1 MMTLAKKKKDKTFE
15 KILEFER
22 RIFDCTHRCTKAELK
37 RLYDFRELLLI
48 NDFGYVLAAPL
59 ETVRKCELPKK
70 EYKNYNKQTTS
81 YIYSFGLIPEA
92 RGRGLG
98 KKMLNE
104 TIEYSTKPRISLNTK
119 NKIMKN
125 ICLELGFK
133 QLSDTYFVFEKGKT

>member
-70 EYKNYNKQTTS
+70 EYKNYNNQQ
-81 YIYSFGLIPEA
+81 
-92 RGRGLG
+92 
-98 KKMLNE
+98 
-104 TIEYSTKPRISLNTK
+104 NTLLK
-119 NKIMKN
+119 
-125 ICLELGFK
+125 
-133 QLSDTYFVFEKGKT
+133 